1 MSVRTTVVLDEDV
14 AAALDRIRPERS
26 PGLSEVVNDL
36 IHAELKARPP
46 RRPFRQRA
54 ERIGVHVD
62 VIDVAEALE
71 QLDGPA
77 AR

>member
-1 MSVRTTVVLDEDV
+1 
-14 AAALDRIRPERS
+14 
-26 PGLSEVVNDL
+26 VVNDL
-36 IHAELKARPP
+36 IRAGLKARPP

>member
-1 MSVRTTVVLDEDV
+1 MRTTVVLDDDV
-14 AAALDRIRPERS
+14 AAALDRIRRERS
-26 PGLSEVVNDL
+26 AGLSEVINDL
-36 IHAELKARPP
+36 IRAGLKARPP

-54 ERIGVHVD
+54 ERIGIHVD